1 MTVGAPDPR
10 VGRATDDRWVLRA
23 AVLRFAAM
31 SMIPLAVVAGVVVFA
46 SQHVARELAL
56 QEASERS
63 QALAKRVA
71 KPHVEEQLRR
81 QNPDAEERF
90 GRIIQPHIDGGAFDH
105 IVLWDEQ
112 GTAIWSDDPGW
123 IGHTLQF
130 PHEVK
135 EALAK
140 GEVLTAAPG
149 DEHLDSLGE
158 NDHLDKFYEVYVPGT
173 DDTGEEF
180 LLETYISPRQIAASN
195 KEVFGALLP
204 VGIGGLLLLQ
214 LALIPLA
221 YVLARN
227 IERGRR
233 HRAELLERFFDFWQ
247 QERLH
252 LAHELHD
259 GVVQD
264 LSGAAYVMP
273 SIVDRLPSDA
283 EGDEAKAAG
292 VRIGG
297 VLRQNLRAIRSLVFD
312 LVPVELGGN
321 LRDALEALGARQLD
335 SGTEV
340 EINVAEDLVLDP
352 TVATLVYR
360 VVREGLRN
368 VEKHADAQRVVVTV
382 VQRGR
387 MVSTTLLDDGR
398 GLVEHDV
405 SRTSHFGLPLLEAL
419 VRDLGGTIE
428 LASHPDSGATL
439 EVVLPA
445 KLPL

>member
-10 VGRATDDRWVLRA
+10 VGRATNDRRVLRA

-31 SMIPLAVVAGVVVFA
+31 STIPLAVVAGAVVFA
-46 SQHVARELAL
+46 SHHVARELAL
-56 QEASERS
+56 AEASERS
-63 QALAKRVA
+63 QGLAERV
-71 KPHVEEQLRR
+71 VEPYVEDRLRHRDPVAEQ
-81 QNPDAEERF
+81 RF
-90 GRIIQPHIDGGAFDH
+90 GRAIQPHIDGGAFDH
-105 IVLWDEQ
+105 IILWDEH

-123 IGHTLQF
+123 IGHTEPL
-130 PHEVK
+130 PDEVK
-135 EALAK
+135 EALATR
-140 GEVLTAAPG
+140 EVLTAAPG
-149 DEHLDSLGE
+149 DDSLDAPGE
-158 NDHLDKFYEVYVPGT
+158 NDHLDAFYEVYVPGR
-173 DDTGEEF
+173 DDSGESF
-180 LLETYISPRQIAASN
+180 LLETYIDPRQIAASDA
-195 KEVFGALLP
+195 EVFSALLP

-273 SIVDRLPSDA
+273 SIVNQLPSGAD
-283 EGDEAKAAG
+283 GDEAKATG
-292 VRIGG
+292 VRIGK

-321 LRDALEALGARQLD
+321 LRDALEALGARQRD
-335 SGTEV
+335 AGTEV
-340 EINVAEDLVLDP
+340 EINVSEDLVLDP
-352 TVATLVYR
+352 AVATLVYR

-368 VEKHADAQRVVVTV
+368 VEKHAEAQRVVVTV
-382 VQRGR
+382 VERGG
-387 MVSTTLLDDGR
+387 MVSTSLLDDGK
-398 GLVEHDV
+398 GIIEHDA
-405 SRTSHFGLPLLEAL
+405 SRASHFGISLLEAL

-428 LASHPDSGATL
+428 LTSRANSGAML

-445 KLPL
+445 RLPL

>member
-10 VGRATDDRWVLRA
+10 AGRTTDDRWVLRA

-31 SMIPLAVVAGVVVFA
+31 SMIPLAVVAGAVVFA
-46 SQHVARELAL
+46 SHHVAHELAL
-56 QEASERS
+56 QEAGERS
-63 QALAKRVA
+63 QGLAERVA
-71 KPHVEEQLRR
+71 QPRVGEELRHR
-81 QNPDAEERF
+81 DPAAEQRF
-90 GRIIQPHIDGGAFDH
+90 GRAIRPHIEGGAFDH
-105 IVLWDEQ
+105 VILWDEH

-123 IGHTLQF
+123 LGHTLLF
-130 PHEVK
+130 PAEVK
-135 EALAK
+135 EALATGK
-140 GEVLTAAPG
+140 VLTAAPG
-149 DEHLDSLGE
+149 DDRLDSPGE
-158 NDHLDKFYEVYVPGT
+158 NDHLDAFYEVYVPGT
-173 DDTGEEF
+173 DASGQSF
-180 LLETYISPRQIAASN
+180 LLETYINPRQIAASN
-195 KEVFGALLP
+195 AEVFSALLP

-273 SIVDRLPSDA
+273 SIVNRLPSGA
-283 EGDEAKAAG
+283 EGDDAKAAA
-292 VRIGG
+292 VRIGSL
-297 VLRQNLRAIRSLVFD
+297 LRQNLRAIRSLVFD

-321 LRDALEALGARQLD
+321 LRDALEALGARQRD

-340 EINVAEDLVLDP
+340 QINVSDDLVLDP
-352 TVATLVYR
+352 TVATLIYR

-368 VEKHADAQRVVVTV
+368 VEKHAEAQRVVVTV
-382 VQRGR
+382 VARGG
-387 MVSTTLLDDGR
+387 MVSTSLLDDGR
-398 GLVEHDV
+398 GVIEPDP

-419 VRDLGGTIE
+419 VRDVGGTIE
-428 LASHPDSGATL
+428 LTSRAGSGATL

-445 KLPL
+445 RLPL

>member
-1 MTVGAPDPR
+1 MTVGAPDPQ
-10 VGRATDDRWVLRA
+10 VGRATDDRSVLRA
-23 AVLRFAAM
+23 AVLRFVAM
-31 SMIPLAVVAGVVVFA
+31 SMIPLAVVASAVVFA
-46 SQHVARELAL
+46 SHHVARELAL
-56 QEASERS
+56 EEASERS
-63 QALAKRVA
+63 QGLAERVA
-71 KPHVEEQLRR
+71 EPYVEDGLRHQDPVAEQ
-81 QNPDAEERF
+81 RF
-90 GRIIQPHIDGGAFDH
+90 GRAIQPHIDGGAFDH
-105 IVLWDEQ
+105 VIVWDEH

-123 IGHTLQF
+123 IGHIEPLTDR
-130 PHEVK
+130 VK
-135 EALAK
+135 EALAT

-149 DEHLDSLGE
+149 DHHLDSPRE
-158 NDHLDKFYEVYVPGT
+158 NDHLDAFYEVYVPGT
-173 DDTGEEF
+173 DDAGESF
-180 LLETYISPRQIAASN
+180 LVETYIDPRQIAASDA
-195 KEVFGALLP
+195 EVFGALLP

-252 LAHELHD
+252 LARELHD

-273 SIVDRLPSDA
+273 SIVDRLPSGAD
-283 EGDEAKAAG
+283 GDEAKAAG
-292 VRIGG
+292 VRIGN

-321 LRDALEALGARQLD
+321 LQDALEALGARERD

-340 EINVAEDLVLDP
+340 EIHVAEDLVLDP
-352 TVATLVYR
+352 TVATLIYR

-382 VQRGR
+382 VERGGL
-387 MVSTTLLDDGR
+387 VSTSLLDDGR
-398 GLVEHDV
+398 GLVERDV
-405 SRTSHFGLPLLEAL
+405 SRATHFGLPLLEAL

-428 LASHPDSGATL
+428 LSSHPDSGATL

>member
-46 SQHVARELAL
+46 SHHVARELAL
-56 QEASERS
+56 QEAGARS
-63 QALAKRVA
+63 QGLADRVVA
-71 KPHVEEQLRR
+71 PHVEEGLRHMD
-81 QNPDAEERF
+81 PDAEQRF
-90 GRIIQPHIDGGAFDH
+90 GEVIQPHIDGGAFDH
-105 IVLWDEQ
+105 VILWDEH
-112 GTAIWSDDPGW
+112 GTVIWSDDPGW
-123 IGHTLQF
+123 RGLTLPF
-130 PHEVK
+130 PDEV
-135 EALAK
+135 ENALET
-140 GEVLTAAPG
+140 GQVLTAAPH
-149 DEHLDSLGE
+149 DDHLDSPGE
-158 NDHLDKFYEVYVPGT
+158 NDHLNAFYEVYVPAT
-173 DDTGEEF
+173 DAHGERF
-180 LLETYISPRQIAASN
+180 LLETYINPRQIAASDH
-195 KEVFGALLP
+195 EVFSALLP

-273 SIVDRLPSDA
+273 SIVDRLPPGA
-283 EGDEAKAAG
+283 EGDEAKTAG
-292 VRIGG
+292 ERIGN

-321 LRDALEALGARQLD
+321 LQDALDALGARQLD

-340 EINVAEDLVLDP
+340 EINVAKDLVLDP
-352 TVATLVYR
+352 TVATLIYR

-368 VEKHADAQRVVVTV
+368 VEKHAEAQRVVVTV
-382 VQRGR
+382 VERGG
-387 MVSTTLLDDGR
+387 MVSTSLLDDGR
-398 GLVEHDV
+398 GVVERDV
-405 SRTSHFGLPLLEAL
+405 SRTGHFGLPLLEAL

-428 LASHPDSGATL
+428 LTSHADGGATL

-445 KLPL
+445 TLPL

>member
-56 QEASERS
+56 HEASERS
-63 QALAKRVA
+63 ESLAKRIA
-71 KPHVEEQLRR
+71 KPRVEEGLRE
-81 QNPDAEERF
+81 QDPVAEQRF
-90 GRIIQPHIDGGAFDH
+90 GRAIQPHIDGGAFDH
-105 IVLWDEQ
+105 VIVWDGH

-123 IGHTLQF
+123 IGHTQPF
-130 PHEVK
+130 PDEVK
-135 EALAK
+135 KALATDK
-140 GEVLTAAPG
+140 VLTAAPG
-149 DEHLDSLGE
+149 DHHLDAPGE
-158 NDHLDKFYEVYVPGT
+158 DDHLDMFYEVYVPGT
-173 DDTGEEF
+173 DRAGRSF
-180 LLETYISPRQIAASN
+180 LLETYINPHQIAASN
-195 KEVFGALLP
+195 AEVFNALLP

-247 QERLH
+247 QERLQ

-264 LSGAAYVMP
+264 PSGAAYVMP
-273 SIVDRLPSDA
+273 SIVDRLPRGA
-283 EGDEAKAAG
+283 EDDEAKSAG
-292 VRIGG
+292 RRIASL
-297 VLRQNLRAIRSLVFD
+297 LRQDLRAIRSLIFD

-321 LRDALEALGARQLD
+321 LRDALEALGARQRD

-340 EINVAEDLVLDP
+340 EINVANDLVLDP
-352 TVATLVYR
+352 TVATLIYR

-382 VQRGR
+382 VERGG
-387 MVSTTLLDDGR
+387 MVSTSLLDDGK
-398 GLVEHDV
+398 GLVEEGV
-405 SRTSHFGLPLLEAL
+405 SRSSHFGLPLLEAL

-428 LASHPDSGATL
+428 LTSRANGGATL

>member
-23 AVLRFAAM
+23 AVLRFAVM

-46 SQHVARELAL
+46 SRHVAHELAL
-56 QEASERS
+56 KEAGERS
-63 QALAKRVA
+63 RVMVERVA
-71 KPHVEEQLRR
+71 ERRVGEQLRNR
-81 QNPDAEERF
+81 DPVAERRF
-90 GRIIQPHIDGGAFDH
+90 ARAIQPQIDGGAFDH
-105 IVLWDEQ
+105 ITLWDEH

-123 IGHTLQF
+123 IGHSLPF
-130 PHEVK
+130 PDEVE
-135 EALAK
+135 EALTTGK
-140 GEVLTAAPG
+140 VLTAAPF
-149 DEHLDSLGE
+149 DDHLDSPRE
-158 NDHLDKFYEVYVPGT
+158 DDHLDMFYEVYVPST
-173 DDTGEEF
+173 DRSGEPF
-180 LLETYISPRQIAASN
+180 LVETYISPQQIAATN
-195 KEVFGALLP
+195 QEVLLALLP
-204 VGIGGLLLLQ
+204 VGIGGLFLLQ

-221 YVLARN
+221 FVLARN

-233 HRAELLERFFDFWQ
+233 HRSELLERFFDFWQ

-252 LAHELHD
+252 LAQELHD

-273 SIVDRLPSDA
+273 SIVDRLPSGA
-283 EGDEAKAAG
+283 AGDEAKAAAE
-292 VRIGG
+292 RIGN
-297 VLRQNLRAIRSLVFD
+297 VLRQDLRAIRSLVFD

-340 EINVAEDLVLDP
+340 EIDVAEDLVLDP
-352 TVATLVYR
+352 TVATLIYR

-382 VQRGR
+382 VERGG
-387 MVSTTLLDDGR
+387 MVSTTLLDDGQ
-398 GLVEHDV
+398 GLVEHDA

-428 LASHPDSGATL
+428 LTSHPDSGATL